1 VVTRSGRG
9 EAAVVD
15 RCGRRGFG
23 VDRRVEVVEVQVP
36 GGGVIFAEVEGPA
49 GGDAGWRAG
58 RRFSLEEVRA
68 NVVSIGSW
76 VFDTV
81 RGSLPQ
87 TPDKVGVEF
96 GLKLTAKT
104 GSLVAA
110 LAEAGGEASVVV
122 KLEWSTLPPSPSAS
136 SQVGSV

>member
-1 VVTRSGRG
+1 M
-9 EAAVVD
+9 E
-15 RCGRRGFG
+15 
-23 VDRRVEVVEVQVP
+23 RRVEVVEVQVP
-36 GGGVIFAEVEGPA
+36 GGGVIFAEVEVPA
-49 GGDAGWRAG
+49 GGDAGWGSG
-58 RRFSLEEVRA
+58 RRFSLEDVRA

-81 RGSLPQ
+81 QGSLPQ

-104 GSLVAA
+104 GALVAA

-122 KLEWSTLPPSPSAS
+122 KLEWSTLLPAPSATPGVTDHA
-136 SQVGSV
+136 SQVGSS

>member
-1 VVTRSGRG
+1 M
-9 EAAVVD
+9 
-15 RCGRRGFG
+15 
-23 VDRRVEVVEVQVP
+23 DRRVEVVEVQVP
-36 GGGVIFAEVEGPA
+36 GGGVIFAEVEVPV
-49 GGDAGWRAG
+49 GGDAGWGSG
-58 RRFSLEEVRA
+58 RRFSLEDVRA
-68 NVVSIGSW
+68 DVVSIGSW

-104 GSLVAA
+104 GPLLAV

-122 KLEWSTLPPSPSAS
+122 KLEWSTLPPSPSRS
-136 SQVGSV
+136 GQVGSS